1 MSARRALLGPLF
13 VVVALVSAC
22 SSGSSGGASSDL
34 PAAADLL
41 SRSAGAMRSVTSTHF
56 TVSVEGQLPDIA
68 VRSAEGD
75 LNGDGDARGRAT
87 TDQFGQLLEVDFVL
101 AAKDLYVKGATGGFT
116 KLPGALADRVYD
128 PSAILDPDRG
138 VAKVLSSVR
147 DARTER
153 SENGAHVV
161 SGTVPRDVAAGL
173 VPGIGSDVRGSF
185 TISSDSSQLGSA
197 RFELD
202 GADGKPASV
211 EVALSGFNAPVS
223 VTPPA

>member
-1 MSARRALLGPLF
+1 LF
-13 VVVALVSAC
+13 VLVALVSAC
-22 SSGSSGGASSDL
+22 SSGSSGGSSDL
-34 PAAADLL
+34 PAAPDLL
-41 SRSAGAMRSVTSTHF
+41 SRSAEAMRSVTSTHF
-56 TVSVEGQLPDIA
+56 TISVEGRLPDIA

-116 KLPGALADRVYD
+116 KLPGALAGQVYD

-153 SENGAHVV
+153 SEDGAHVV
-161 SGTVPRDVAAGL
+161 AGTVPEDVAAGL

-185 TISSDSSQLGSA
+185 TINSDSSRLRSA

-211 EVALSGFNAPVS
+211 EVALSGFDTPVS